1 MCVKNVCGLHLNK
14 RTSYAI
20 RRITMKKNQVHGI
33 VAALVILCCVFAGV
47 TPVLAENTIAATRT
61 ITPTTISQGGAFT
74 VTVQIN
80 IGGEVYGPVL
90 NESILTD
97 WNVEE
102 IENAGATY
110 NSLETRWLWGG
121 AQSEPKTV
129 VYDVTVP
136 SNTEEGV
143 YQIAGTILATDAG
156 STLGPFNVAGDN
168 SITIITGT
176 STITSNGGTTT
187 PTPTASM
194 TTSPTQTATATTPTV
209 AATETPAAAPVQA
222 KTPAQPGLGAVM
234 ALIGLAV
241 VYIYRKIK

>member
-1 MCVKNVCGLHLNK
+1 
-14 RTSYAI
+14 
-20 RRITMKKNQVHGI
+20 MKKNQVHGI

-61 ITPTTISQGGAFT
+61 ITPTTVSQGGAFT
-74 VTVQIN
+74 VTVQID
-80 IGGEVYGPVL
+80 IDGEVYGPVL

-97 WNVEE
+97 CNVEE

-143 YQIAGTILATDAG
+143 YQIVGTILATDAG

-187 PTPTASM
+187 PAPTASV